1 MELLKHRQGELTIM
15 SDKQVQKAGDNAQQ
29 LQAGT
34 INVTNNII
42 SGIDEKKAREIFN
55 EMYTVARKEFTQEA
69 YQCANERVTKFEEA
83 FMPKVLNLEEALQ
96 KFSDPSFQFLITE
109 AHKTAASTER
119 EADYEL
125 LSELLLH
132 RVKSDKDRKVYAGI
146 KKAIGIVD
154 QVDDDA
160 LCALTVAHAIGHLI
174 PITGTIMHGLDV
186 LENMFSK
193 LCYTSLCKGEE
204 WLDHLEILDAIRLTR
219 FGSLKKLDL
228 IYIERLDGY
237 TCVGIKKESEDYY
250 EALSLL
256 SSCNLSPQ
264 LLCDHELLEGYV
276 RLITTN
282 KESLES
288 INEQIGQSAEISDEQ
303 KSILEKIY
311 DLYNKGEEQK
321 KIVANNFSIEWKK
334 RKTLNMLLEWWNDI
348 PMAFNITS
356 VGNVLAHAN
365 AQRCDNSIPPL
376 E

>member
-160 LCALTVAHAIGHLI
+160 LWV
-174 PITGTIMHGLDV
+174 
-186 LENMFSK
+186 
-193 LCYTSLCKGEE
+193 
-204 WLDHLEILDAIRLTR
+204 
-219 FGSLKKLDL
+219 
-228 IYIERLDGY
+228 
-237 TCVGIKKESEDYY
+237 
-250 EALSLL
+250 
-256 SSCNLSPQ
+256 
-264 LLCDHELLEGYV
+264 
-276 RLITTN
+276 
-282 KESLES
+282 
-288 INEQIGQSAEISDEQ
+288 
-303 KSILEKIY
+303 
-311 DLYNKGEEQK
+311 
-321 KIVANNFSIEWKK
+321 
-334 RKTLNMLLEWWNDI
+334 
-348 PMAFNITS
+348 
-356 VGNVLAHAN
+356 
-365 AQRCDNSIPPL
+365 
-376 E
+376 